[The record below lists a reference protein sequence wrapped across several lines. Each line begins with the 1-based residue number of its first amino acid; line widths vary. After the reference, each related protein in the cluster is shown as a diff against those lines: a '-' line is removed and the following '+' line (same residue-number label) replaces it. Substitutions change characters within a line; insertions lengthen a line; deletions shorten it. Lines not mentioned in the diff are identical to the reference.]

1 MTRCAL
7 LTSTT
12 ADRLGPA
19 QAVRGV
25 GFQVAAAGMGIA
37 FVPAFAGVLAERIHI
52 EALGPFLIVLC
63 LVLAAAGIDQRA
75 GPPAHA
81 GRRQR
86 GVGHRYRRD
95 TLVQREPSRRQR

>member
-63 LVLAAAGIDQRA
+63 LVLAALLELTNALVRRRT
-75 GPPAHA
+75 PAA
-81 GRRQR
+81 ANSMT
-86 GVGHRYRRD
+86 VSAISV
-95 TLVQREPSRRQR
+95 TVLVEQA